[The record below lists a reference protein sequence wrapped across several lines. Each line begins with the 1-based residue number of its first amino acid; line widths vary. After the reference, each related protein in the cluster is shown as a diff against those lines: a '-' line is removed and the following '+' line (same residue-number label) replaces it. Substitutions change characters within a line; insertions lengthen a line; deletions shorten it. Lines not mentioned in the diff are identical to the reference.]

1 MNLQMNKS
9 CFDRFFAKSDGIT
22 TLEMHTR
29 SVVCAG
35 KNLLLSLP
43 LSKEEKAVWEEK
55 LVKCAVLHD
64 IGKIHKDFISI
75 LDGNESNGIRHE
87 LVSLLLCINYLEL
100 DEDILFA
107 IATHHKGIV
116 DTSSDRKGVLIPNQ
130 IGQYIEYWH
139 DTDSSIFQ
147 SKIIKDWLEL
157 FELNSAVIEQDIV
170 KKLPRELK
178 TLFYANRQI
187 NTVPDVEKRKKFS
200 QSRALLM
207 AADHLGSA
215 GKENDI
221 PTYKRLEI
229 EDFQPNKDGVYFPFR
244 PFQERLRYV
253 YSDVIL
259 HAPTGSGKTEA
270 ALNWVYANQTGN
282 CRVFYLLPYTASI
295 NAMVTRLQK
304 HYNDEVVTA
313 LHSKTLDFFYE
324 QLSDEYSNNEKDYQ
338 KIEQEARNKKSLSK
352 ELFYPVKVATLH
364 QILKTSLKGKGW
376 EFALFDYKN
385 ALFIIDEF
393 HTYDALLTGMLLS
406 TIKLFRRLFNAKFFF
421 LSATIPDF
429 MLQLIIDEVY
439 GGDLSVLIR
448 PDRTKEKDRV
458 VMDRKRHQLYCMDNA
473 TIEDEIDLIKNY
485 LDDGRS
491 VLIIVNNVKTAQ
503 EFYNKIS
510 FKGSVK
516 LLHGGFNKRDRTVI
530 EKSITN
536 KNVSLRPQLLIAT
549 QAVEVSLDIDYDIAF
564 IENAPIDALI
574 QRFGRINRTGGK
586 EINPIDREVILK
598 NNTVPVY
605 IFEESIGRTPFYNK
619 DILEKTWQ
627 ELSRF
632 NNYELGEDDL
642 VSVCNRV
649 YQGGYNDDQKKDF
662 NKGLE
667 NSIINKFEDEWI
679 AGHWRDWIE
688 DILKNDH
695 QKIEVLCANL
705 TEEYGQKIKE
715 RRFLE
720 ANQLLVSVYRYEATI
735 KKQEEYRDTLI
746 ATNLYYDSSIG
757 YRSSENMDV
766 RII

>member
-1 MNLQMNKS
+1 MNKNY
-9 CFDRFFAKSDGIT
+9 FDRFFAKSDGFT

-29 SVVCAG
+29 SVLSAG

-43 LSKEEKAVWEEK
+43 LSTEEITVWGEK
-55 LVKCAVLHD
+55 LYKYAVLHD

-75 LDGNESNGIRHE
+75 LDGKEGNGIRHE
-87 LVSLLLCINYLEL
+87 LVSLLLCVNFLEL
-100 DEDILFA
+100 DEDTLFA
-107 IATHHKGIV
+107 IGTHHKGII
-116 DTSSDRKGVLIPNQ
+116 DTSSDTKGTLIPNH
-130 IGQYIEYWH
+130 ISQYLEYWY
-139 DTDSSIFQ
+139 DSDRPIFQ
-147 SKIIKDWLEL
+147 SEIIRQWLQLFGLKD
-157 FELNSAVIEQDIV
+157 AVIEKGTM
-170 KKLPRELK
+170 KKIPHELK
-178 TLFYANRQI
+178 LLFYANRQI
-187 NTVPDVEKRKKFS
+187 KAEPDVEKRKKLS

-221 PTYKRLEI
+221 PRYKRLEI
-229 EDFQPNKDGVYFPFR
+229 EDFQPNKDGQHFPFR

-253 YSDVIL
+253 YTDVIL

-270 ALNWVYANQTGN
+270 ALNWVYANQTDH
-282 CRVFYLLPYTASI
+282 CRIFYLLPYTASI

-324 QLSDEYSNNEKDYQ
+324 QISDEYSNKEKDYQ
-338 KIEQEARNKKSLSK
+338 KIEKEARNKKSLSK

-393 HTYDALLTGMLLS
+393 HTYDALLTGMLLA

-439 GGDLSVLIR
+439 NGDQSILIR
-448 PDRTKEKDRV
+448 PDRTKEDDRV
-458 VMDRKRHQLYCMDNA
+458 IMDRKRHQLYCKGNV
-473 TIEDEIDLIKNY
+473 TIEGNVDLIERY
-485 LDDGRS
+485 LEDERS

-503 EFYNKIS
+503 ELYNTIS

-516 LLHGGFNKRDRTVI
+516 LLHGGFNIRDRNVI

-536 KNVSLRPQLLIAT
+536 KDISLRPQLLIAT

-574 QRFGRINRTGGK
+574 QRFGRINRAGDK
-586 EINPIDREVILK
+586 KIYPIDRDVILK

-605 IFEESIGRTPFYNK
+605 VFEESMGKTPFYNK
-619 DILEKTWQ
+619 EILEKTWQ
-627 ELSRF
+627 ELSCF
-632 NNYELGEDDL
+632 NNCELGEDDL

-649 YQGGYNDDQKKDF
+649 YKDGYNDVQKKDF
-662 NKGLE
+662 KNGLE

-679 AGHWRDWIE
+679 AGHWRDWID
-688 DILKNDH
+688 DILKNDN
-695 QKIEVLCANL
+695 QKIEVLCGNL
-705 TEEYGQKIKE
+705 TEEYLQKISE
-715 RRFLE
+715 RKFLE

-735 KKQEEYRDTLI
+735 KKEEKFRDILI
-746 ATNLYYDSSIG
+746 ATNLYYDPLIG
-757 YRSSENMDV
+757 YWSSDNNIDV
-766 RII
+766 RTL